1 MDYYSAIAQANWL
14 SENGIRILFVTKI
27 HKPSNVEGLP
37 SRAIAISNDIGI
49 DAAIFLHQSW
59 ECINNN
65 CTVFLYSD
73 MKDIS

>member
-1 MDYYSAIAQANWL
+1 MDYYSAIARANWL
-14 SENGIRILFVTKI
+14 SESGIHILFVTKI
-27 HKPSNVEGLP
+27 HKSSNVERLP
-37 SRAIAISNDIGI
+37 SRAVAIPNDIGI
-49 DAAIFLHQSW
+49 DAAIFLHRSW